1 MKLNI
6 QLFADGKVVIETDLD
21 DSGFSKGLS
30 KMQSLAKTGFKAMG
44 VAVGA
49 VSTAMAGALAN
60 GVKFNSQIEQ
70 LQTSFEVMTG
80 SADEARKII
89 QKLKKVGAQTPYELK
104 GLAKTTQLLMQYGM
118 TADEAYDATINLGD
132 IAQGSAEKM
141 ESIALAFGQMSSLG
155 KVTMQDIKQM
165 INAGFNPLQ
174 AIAEM
179 TGETMQEVNKRYEE
193 GAISVEEVTK
203 AMQYASSEGGKFY
216 KSMEK
221 QSKTLAGQIST
232 LKDNFDSLTG
242 TLAQGLSQTISG
254 EVLPSINN
262 LMTGL
267 EEAFVTGGI
276 PAMAEALGKGIADMA
291 TAIAEEA
298 PKFINTSLE
307 IIKSLVKGIKDNLPE
322 ISKAAI
328 DTITA
333 FINGALDMLPDIFEL
348 GLDLIAEL
356 VDGLSEN
363 IDDLIP
369 KVVATMI
376 KLFEKLS
383 DPENIDKMTDAG
395 VQLILGLV
403 KGIIKS
409 IPEVIKGG
417 DGTVG
422 ALKNILS
429 GGQNLIREVGW
440 SLIKSLAQ
448 GIWDELKNLKNKAG
462 ELMEKLKLKF
472 LEFVDKFKTIG
483 KELMQGLWNGIKEKW
498 EKLKSSVESLGSG
511 IVKKFKSVFGI
522 KSPSRVFRDEIGKYL
537 AEGVGVGFEDEMD
550 KVYRDMQKAIDFNT
564 EKMSANVQT
573 NGTYQMAMAG
583 LPEFNLLDNTENTT
597 QLVVNGKVLAE
608 VVNTENKYREVAKA

>member
-6 QLFADGKVVIETDLD
+6 QYFADGKVVIETDLD

-30 KMQSLAKTGFKAMG
+30 KMQSIAKTGFKAIG
-44 VAVGA
+44 VAVGTVA
-49 VSTAMAGALAN
+49 TAMAGALAN

-80 SADEARKII
+80 SADKANEII
-89 QKLKKVGAQTPYELK
+89 KKLKKVGASTPYELK
-104 GLAKTTQLLMQYGM
+104 GLAKTTQLLMQYGF
-118 TADEAYDATINLGD
+118 TADDAYDATINLGD

-141 ESIALAFGQMSSLG
+141 ESIALAYGQMSSLG

-216 KSMEK
+216 QSMEK

-254 EVLPSINN
+254 QVLPSIND

-267 EEAFVTGGI
+267 EEAFNEGGI
-276 PAMAEALGKGIADMA
+276 PAMAEALGTGIANMA

-298 PKFINTSLE
+298 PKFINTAFT
-307 IIKSLVKGIKDNLPE
+307 IIDSLVKGIQDNLPE
-322 ISKAAI
+322 ITKAAL
-328 DTITA
+328 DVATT
-333 FINGALDMLPDIFEL
+333 FIEGTLEELPEL
-348 GLDLIAEL
+348 MQLGMDLAAAIVE
-356 VDGLSEN
+356 GIGEN
-363 IDDLIP
+363 ADELIP
-369 KVVATMI
+369 KVVETMI
-376 KLFEKLS
+376 TLFEKLS
-383 DPENIDKMTDAG
+383 DSKNIDKMTDAG
-395 VQLILGLV
+395 TKLVIGLV
-403 KGIIKS
+403 KGIFKS
-409 IPEVIKGG
+409 GKEVKDGG
-417 DGTVG
+417 NTT
-422 ALKNILS
+422 LNILLNILS
-429 GGQNLIREVGW
+429 GGQWLIRKVGW
-440 SLIKSLAQ
+440 SLIKSLAS
-448 GIWDELKNLKNKAG
+448 GLWDELEPLRNKAKD
-462 ELMEKLKLKF
+462 LMEKLKNKF
-472 LEFVDKFKTIG
+472 LEFVG
-483 KELMQGLWNGIKEKW
+483 KMKEVGAELINGLWEGIKSRW
-498 EKLKSSVESLGSG
+498 EALKGKVESFGNG

-522 KSPSRVFRDEIGKYL
+522 SSPSKVFRDEIGKFL
-537 AEGVGVGFEDEMD
+537 AEGVGVGFEDELD
-550 KVYRDMQKAIDFNT
+550 GVYNDMQKAIDFNT
-564 EKMSANVQT
+564 DKMSANVQT

>member
-6 QLFADGKVVIETDLD
+6 QYFADGKVVIDTLLD

-30 KMQSLAKTGFKAMG
+30 KMQSIAKTGFKAIG
-44 VAVGA
+44 VAVGTVA
-49 VSTAMAGALAN
+49 TAMAGALAN

-80 SADEARKII
+80 SADKANEII
-89 QKLKKVGAQTPYELK
+89 KKLKKVGASTPYELK
-104 GLAKTTQLLMQYGM
+104 GLAKTTQLLMQYGF

-141 ESIALAFGQMSSLG
+141 ESIALAYGQMSSLG

-216 KSMEK
+216 QSMEK

-267 EEAFVTGGI
+267 EEAFLEGGI
-276 PAMAEALGKGIADMA
+276 PAMAEALGTGVAEMA

-298 PKFINTSLE
+298 PKFINTAFTILG
-307 IIKSLVKGIKDNLPE
+307 SLVKGIQDNLPE
-322 ISKAAI
+322 ITKAAMDI
-328 DTITA
+328 AVT
-333 FINGALDMLPDIFEL
+333 FINGLLDNLPAITQTGLEL
-348 GLDLIAEL
+348 AEGLI
-356 VDGLSEN
+356 DGLSDN
-363 IDDLIP
+363 IDELIP
-369 KVVATMI
+369 KLVETTIILM
-376 KLFEKLS
+376 EKLS
-383 DPENIDKMTDAG
+383 SQENIDKMVESG
-395 VQLILGLV
+395 SKLIWGLT

-409 IPEVIKGG
+409 IPEIKKGG
-417 DGTVG
+417 DSG
-422 ALKNILS
+422 LKTLLYIFT
-429 GGQNLIREVGW
+429 GGQSKIFEIGYKLIW
-440 SLIKSLAQ
+440 SLMKGWDSLAPK
-448 GIWDELKNLKNKAG
+448 IAEKAV
-462 ELMEKLKLKF
+462 EVVYKLKDKF
-472 LEFVDKFKTIG
+472 LELTG
-483 KELMQGLWNGIKEKW
+483 KMKEVGVELINGLWEGIKSRW
-498 EKLKSSVESLGSG
+498 EALKGKVESFGNG

-522 KSPSRVFRDEIGKYL
+522 SSPSKVFRDEIGKFL
-537 AEGVGVGFEDEMD
+537 AEGVGVGFEDEID
-550 KVYRDMQKAIDFNT
+550 SVYSDMQKAIDFNT
-564 EKMSANVQT
+564 DKMSANVQT